1 MDHFKLSHLRITALL
16 LAMISMTACSS
27 SQVDE
32 PNGDTPETAAVGEA
46 DSALPTDAV
55 PEVADV
61 PPAPDGEVKA
71 AEAASPVAEDPA
83 LAAAP
88 AADAPV
94 AEEPVADAPV
104 AEPAAEPV
112 AKAEPAAEPV
122 VNPVAEPAAA
132 AVAAEEAIPAE
143 PTVVP
148 KATKKK
154 EYAAVVD
161 GKPYRVRRGDT
172 LMKIAFEHYGDLYRW
187 KEIYETNRKS
197 IKDPN
202 HVPPGTK
209 IVLSDAG
216 LVTVERN
223 GERYLIKRGDTLGT
237 ISGDVYGTRAKWKKL
252 WENNRQLIKDPNKIY
267 AGFSL
272 YYVPEARLTRDRPA
286 ESEAAPGGSAQNLPF
301 KNAPVE
307 KSVAQAPTAA
317 TDPVAAPAAV
327 APAASGDAAR
337 TPASKK

>member
-1 MDHFKLSHLRITALL
+1 MDYFKFRHLKVTALL
-16 LAMISMTACSS
+16 LALISMTACSS

-55 PEVADV
+55 PEVSDV
-61 PPAPDGEVKA
+61 PPAPEGEVKA
-71 AEAASPVAEDPA
+71 AEATSPVAEDPA
-83 LAAAP
+83 LASAP
-88 AADAPV
+88 PAEAPTAEAVPAEPAAPV
-94 AEEPVADAPV
+94 AEAPV
-104 AEPAAEPV
+104 AEAAPPV
-112 AKAEPAAEPV
+112 EAAPV
-122 VNPVAEPAAA
+122 EAA
-132 AVAAEEAIPAE
+132 PAE
-143 PTVVP
+143 PSVVASVAP
-148 KATKKK
+148 EK
-154 EYAAVVD
+154 ESTQVVD

-187 KEIYETNRKS
+187 KEIYEANRKA

-216 LVTVERN
+216 MVTVERN

-286 ESEAAPGGSAQNLPF
+286 ESEVAPGGSAQNLPF
-301 KNAPVE
+301 KNTPAQQN
-307 KSVAQAPTAA
+307 VAQAQ
-317 TDPVAAPAAV
+317 APAPAE
-327 APAASGDAAR
+327 APAASADAAR
-337 TPASKK
+337 APASAPAPASGK

>member
-1 MDHFKLSHLRITALL
+1 LL
-16 LAMISMTACSS
+16 LALISMTACSS

-32 PNGDTPETAAVGEA
+32 PTGDTPETAEVGEA

-88 AADAPV
+88 AAETPAAETPVAEAPV
-94 AEEPVADAPV
+94 AEAPP
-104 AEPAAEPV
+104 AEAPAAEPV
-112 AKAEPAAEPV
+112 AAAPV
-122 VNPVAEPAAA
+122 
-132 AVAAEEAIPAE
+132 EEAAPVE
-143 PTVVP
+143 PSVVAQVAP
-148 KATKKK
+148 EK
-154 EYAAVVD
+154 EEPAAVVD

-187 KEIYETNRKS
+187 KEIYEANRKA

-216 LVTVERN
+216 MVSIERN

-272 YYVPEARLTRDRPA
+272 YYVPEARLTRDRQEEPA
-286 ESEAAPGGSAQNLPF
+286 AAPGGSAQNLPF
-301 KNAPVE
+301 KNTPAE
-307 KSVAQAPTAA
+307 KSVAQAP
-317 TDPVAAPAAV
+317 VAAPAQATATV

-337 TPASKK
+337 APASAAPAVK

>member
-1 MDHFKLSHLRITALL
+1 MDYFKFRHLKVTALL
-16 LAMISMTACSS
+16 LALISMTACSS

-55 PEVADV
+55 PEVSDV
-61 PPAPDGEVKA
+61 PPAPEGEVKA
-71 AEAASPVAEDPA
+71 AEATSPVAEDPA
-83 LAAAP
+83 LASAP
-88 AADAPV
+88 PAEAPPAEAVPAEPAAPV
-94 AEEPVADAPV
+94 AEAPV
-104 AEPAAEPV
+104 AEAAPPV
-112 AKAEPAAEPV
+112 EAAPV
-122 VNPVAEPAAA
+122 EAAPVEAA
-132 AVAAEEAIPAE
+132 PAE
-143 PTVVP
+143 PSVVASVAP
-148 KATKKK
+148 EK
-154 EYAAVVD
+154 ESAQVVD

-187 KEIYETNRKS
+187 KEIYEANRKS

-216 LVTVERN
+216 MVTVERN

-286 ESEAAPGGSAQNLPF
+286 ESEVAPGGSAQNLPF
-301 KNAPVE
+301 KNAPVQQN
-307 KSVAQAPTAA
+307 VAQAQ
-317 TDPVAAPAAV
+317 APAA
-327 APAASGDAAR
+327 APVVPVDAAR
-337 TPASKK
+337 APASATAPASGK

>member
-1 MDHFKLSHLRITALL
+1 MDHFKLSHLKVTALL

-27 SQVDE
+27 SQVEE

-88 AADAPV
+88 PAEAPV
-94 AEEPVADAPV
+94 AEAPVAEAPVAEAPVADA
-104 AEPAAEPV
+104 PAAEPV
-112 AKAEPAAEPV
+112 AQAEPAAE
-122 VNPVAEPAAA
+122 
-132 AVAAEEAIPAE
+132 AVAAPVAAAPVEEAIPAE
-143 PTVVP
+143 PSVVV
-148 KATKKK
+148 K
-154 EYAAVVD
+154 D

-187 KEIYETNRKS
+187 KEIYETNRKA

-216 LVTVERN
+216 MVTVERN

-272 YYVPEARLTRDRPA
+272 YYVPEARLTRDLPA
-286 ESEAAPGGSAQNLPF
+286 ESEAAPGGAAQSMPF
-301 KNAPVE
+301 KNAPAE
-307 KSVAQAPTAA
+307 KSVAQAPVMGA
-317 TDPVAAPAAV
+317 DPAAV
-327 APAASGDAAR
+327 APTAPAGAPAAPTDAAR
-337 TPASKK
+337 APASKK

>member
-1 MDHFKLSHLRITALL
+1 MDYFKFRHLKVTALL

-32 PNGDTPETAAVGEA
+32 PSGDTPDTAAVGEA

-55 PEVADV
+55 PEVSDV
-61 PPAPDGEVKA
+61 PPAPEGEVQA

-83 LAAAP
+83 LAS
-88 AADAPV
+88 APV
-94 AEEPVADAPV
+94 AETPPAEAPPAEAPV
-104 AEPAAEPV
+104 AETAS
-112 AKAEPAAEPV
+112 AEPAA
-122 VNPVAEPAAA
+122 PVAEAAPPVEA
-132 AVAAEEAIPAE
+132 APVEAAPAE
-143 PTVVP
+143 PSVVASAAP
-148 KATKKK
+148 EK
-154 EYAAVVD
+154 ESTPVVD

-187 KEIYETNRKS
+187 KEIYEANRQA

-216 LVTVERN
+216 MVTVERN

-272 YYVPEARLTRDRPA
+272 YYVPEARLTRDRQA
-286 ESEAAPGGSAQNLPF
+286 EPEAAPGGSAQNLPF

-307 KSVAQAPTAA
+307 KNVAQAP
-317 TDPVAAPAAV
+317 VAAQANAPV

-337 TPASKK
+337 APASAPATGK

>member
-1 MDHFKLSHLRITALL
+1 MDYFKFRHLKVTALL

-32 PNGDTPETAAVGEA
+32 PTGDTPETAAVGEA

-94 AEEPVADAPV
+94 AETPVAEAPV
-104 AEPAAEPV
+104 AETPVAEAPPAEVPAAEPV
-112 AKAEPAAEPV
+112 AAAPVEEAAPVEPSVVAQAAPEK
-122 VNPVAEPAAA
+122 EAAA
-132 AVAAEEAIPAE
+132 G
-143 PTVVP
+143 
-148 KATKKK
+148 
-154 EYAAVVD
+154 VD

-187 KEIYETNRKS
+187 KEIYEANRQA

-216 LVTVERN
+216 MVSIERN

-272 YYVPEARLTRDRPA
+272 YYVPEARLTRDRKA
-286 ESEAAPGGSAQNLPF
+286 EPEAAPGGSAQNLPF
-301 KNAPVE
+301 KNSPAE
-307 KSVAQAPTAA
+307 KSVAQAPA
-317 TDPVAAPAAV
+317 AAPAQAV
-327 APAASGDAAR
+327 APAAPAASADAAR
-337 TPASKK
+337 APASAPPSVK

>member
-1 MDHFKLSHLRITALL
+1 MDYFKFRHLKVTALL
-16 LAMISMTACSS
+16 LALISMTACSS

-32 PNGDTPETAAVGEA
+32 PSGDTPETAAVGEA

-61 PPAPDGEVKA
+61 PPAPEGEVKA

-88 AADAPV
+88 AADAPP
-94 AEEPVADAPV
+94 AEAPPSEAPV
-104 AEPAAEPV
+104 AEAPVAEAPVAQTEPV
-112 AKAEPAAEPV
+112 APAPV
-122 VNPVAEPAAA
+122 
-132 AVAAEEAIPAE
+132 EEAVPAE
-143 PTVVP
+143 PSVVA
-148 KATKKK
+148 KAAPET
-154 EYAAVVD
+154 ESAPVVD

-187 KEIYETNRKS
+187 KEIYEANRKA

-216 LVTVERN
+216 MVTIERN

-272 YYVPEARLTRDRPA
+272 YYVPEARLTRDRQA
-286 ESEAAPGGSAQNLPF
+286 EPEAAPGGSAQNLPF
-301 KNAPVE
+301 KNTPAE
-307 KSVAQAPTAA
+307 KNVAQAQP
-317 TDPVAAPAAV
+317 AAPVQAVAPV

-337 TPASKK
+337 APASTK

>member
-1 MDHFKLSHLRITALL
+1 MDYFKFRHLKVTALL
-16 LAMISMTACSS
+16 LALISMTACSS

-32 PNGDTPETAAVGEA
+32 PSGDTPETAAVGEA

-61 PPAPDGEVKA
+61 PPAPEGEVKA

-88 AADAPV
+88 AADTPPADVPAADAPTAGAPV
-94 AEEPVADAPV
+94 AEAPV
-104 AEPAAEPV
+104 EKPIPAEPV
-112 AKAEPAAEPV
+112 AQ
-122 VNPVAEPAAA
+122 AEPAAA
-132 AVAAEEAIPAE
+132 AAPVEEAIPAE
-143 PTVVP
+143 PSVVA
-148 KATKKK
+148 KADTGKQSV
-154 EYAAVVD
+154 AVVD

-187 KEIYETNRKS
+187 KEIYEANRKS

-216 LVTVERN
+216 MVTIERN

-237 ISGDVYGTRAKWKKL
+237 ISGDVYGSRAKWKKL

-272 YYVPEARLTRDRPA
+272 YYVPEARLTRDRQGEP
-286 ESEAAPGGSAQNLPF
+286 EAAPGGSAQNLPF

-307 KSVAQAPTAA
+307 QNVAQA
-317 TDPVAAPAAV
+317 AAPAKAV
-327 APAASGDAAR
+327 APVAPEVSADAAR
-337 TPASKK
+337 APASKK

>member
-1 MDHFKLSHLRITALL
+1 MDHFKLSHLKVTALL

-27 SQVDE
+27 SQVEE
-32 PNGDTPETAAVGEA
+32 PNGDTPETATVGEA

-88 AADAPV
+88 PAEAPV
-94 AEEPVADAPV
+94 AEAPVAEAPVAEAPVAEAPVADAPV
-104 AEPAAEPV
+104 AEPV
-112 AKAEPAAEPV
+112 AQ
-122 VNPVAEPAAA
+122 AEPAAA
-132 AVAAEEAIPAE
+132 PVEEAVPAE
-143 PTVVP
+143 PSVVARAAP
-148 KATKKK
+148 EK
-154 EYAAVVD
+154 ESAPAVD

-216 LVTVERN
+216 MVTVERN

-272 YYVPEARLTRDRPA
+272 YYVPEARLTRDLPA
-286 ESEAAPGGSAQNLPF
+286 ESDAAPGGSAQNLPF
-301 KNAPVE
+301 KNTPAE
-307 KSVAQAPTAA
+307 KTVAQAPAA
-317 TDPVAAPAAV
+317 ANAPVAEPAAAAPAAPV
-327 APAASGDAAR
+327 DAAR
-337 TPASKK
+337 APASKK

>member
-1 MDHFKLSHLRITALL
+1 MDYFKFRHLKVTALL

-32 PNGDTPETAAVGEA
+32 PTGDTPETAAVGEA
-46 DSALPTDAV
+46 DSSLPTDAV

-88 AADAPV
+88 AAEAPAAEAPV
-94 AEEPVADAPV
+94 AESPV
-104 AEPAAEPV
+104 AEAPPAEAPAAPPV
-112 AKAEPAAEPV
+112 AAAPVEEAAPVEPSVVARAAPEK
-122 VNPVAEPAAA
+122 EAAA
-132 AVAAEEAIPAE
+132 G
-143 PTVVP
+143 
-148 KATKKK
+148 
-154 EYAAVVD
+154 VD

-187 KEIYETNRKS
+187 KEIYETNRQA

-216 LVTVERN
+216 MVSIERN

-272 YYVPEARLTRDRPA
+272 YYVPEARLTRDRKGEP
-286 ESEAAPGGSAQNLPF
+286 EAAPGESAQNLPF

-307 KSVAQAPTAA
+307 KSMAQAPA
-317 TDPVAAPAAV
+317 AAPAQAAAPV
-327 APAASGDAAR
+327 DPAASGDAAR
-337 TPASKK
+337 APASAPPAVK